1 MFGSKAVKP
10 YAALV
15 VVFII
20 LGSALKVD
28 LVWNLSD
35 LFNSLMVIPN
45 LLGLWAMSKV
55 VSDLYE
61 DWKKQ
66 QPAKVK

>member
-1 MFGSKAVKP
+1 
-10 YAALV
+10 
-15 VVFII
+15 
-20 LGSALKVD
+20 
-28 LVWNLSD
+28 
-35 LFNSLMVIPN
+35 MVIPN